1 MHSDERKKQKTK
13 IVDKEYNIIILQR
26 LNNIKLQ
33 YVYYLIL
40 NLFFIFQLI
49 VYFDLKT
56 IIY

>member
-40 NLFFIFQLI
+40 T
-49 VYFDLKT
+49 YFSFSN
-56 IIY
+56 

>member
-1 MHSDERKKQKTK
+1 MHNDERKKQKTK

-33 YVYYLIL
+33 YVYHLIL